1 MEYEVKVCKR
11 EDVEYPK
18 LFEGL
23 SGMPERFYYAG
34 DIGIL
39 NAMRGVAIIGSRQC
53 SEEALALARE
63 AGRLAAEA
71 GISIINGLALG
82 CDTESLLGALE
93 KGGKCVVV
101 LPGGINRVYP
111 KCNEGLM
118 QEIIERGGCA
128 ISEYAP
134 DADPKKFT
142 FVERDRLQSA
152 LSCGVLVIA
161 AEMESGTMETVKAA
175 VKQSRRLAAYSAKI
189 VEMAGNKYITEKG
202 AVEIAYAADLQ
213 GFYSEVKGT
222 VTFEQMSLF
231 DQL

>member
-11 EDVEYPK
+11 ENREYPK
-18 LFEGL
+18 LFDGL
-23 SGMPERFYYAG
+23 RGMPERFYYAG

-39 NAMRGVAIIGSRQC
+39 NAMRGVAIVGSRQC
-53 SEEALALARE
+53 SDEALTLARE
-63 AGRLAAEA
+63 AGRLASEA

-93 KGGKCVVV
+93 KDGKCVVV

-111 KCNEGLM
+111 VCNEGLM
-118 QEIIERGGCA
+118 QEIIEKGGCA

-161 AEMESGTMETVKAA
+161 AELQSGTMETVKAA
-175 VKQSRRLAAYSAKI
+175 VKQSRRVAAYSSNI
-189 VEMAGNKYITEKG
+189 VDMAGNKSITEKG
-202 AVEIAYAADLQ
+202 AVEISDSADLQ
-213 GFYSEVKGT
+213 AFFREVRET
-222 VTFEQMSLF
+222 VTYRQMSLF
-231 DQL
+231 D

>member
-11 EDVEYPK
+11 ENRDYPK
-18 LFEGL
+18 LFDGL
-23 SGMPERFYYAG
+23 RGMPERFYYAG

-39 NAMRGVAIIGSRQC
+39 NAMRGVAIVGSRQC
-53 SEEALALARE
+53 SDDALALARE

-101 LPGGINRVYP
+101 LPGGINRVFP
-111 KCNEGLM
+111 ECNEGLM
-118 QEIIERGGCA
+118 QEIIEKGGCA

-161 AEMESGTMETVKAA
+161 AEMPGGTMETVKAA
-175 VKQSRRLAAYSAKI
+175 VKQSRRVAAYSSKI
-189 VEMAGNKYITEKG
+189 VDMSGNKFITEKG
-202 AVEIAYAADLQ
+202 AVEISRVDDLQ
-213 GFYSEVKGT
+213 VFFSEVRQT
-222 VTFEQMSLF
+222 VTYRQMSLF
-231 DQL
+231 E